1 MSANNRRTRW
11 FWWLLAAGA
20 ALRVLLIWFPRTFD
34 PDTTTYFQL
43 GRNLFQHGVYGLWHG
58 GVLVPSLVRLP
69 AYPIFLALFG
79 GHFRLMLLTQAA
91 IDLLGCWLL
100 YLFAR
105 RNISERAGT
114 AVLALS
120 ALCIFTAAYAAT
132 GLTEC
137 LSVFAVSLAI
147 YSFGELRRSAEHGEL
162 RKFSALLKR
171 VLPLAGAAALAILLR
186 PDGVVLL
193 AAVLIAL
200 LWYGRAEGR
209 ETIATACLFAALAL
223 LPLAPWTA
231 RNWRT
236 FHAIQPLA
244 PEYANNPGERVD
256 RGFIRWFRTW
266 AVEFSNTGNVY
277 WNLDSDVIDIGDLPS
292 RAFDSPGQYART
304 ENLLNEY
311 NARDKMTPA
320 LDAGFGRLA
329 SARVAA
335 HPLRYYIWLPLARVA
350 DMWLR
355 PRTEAFDLNVFW
367 WRWREHPRQSAGA
380 IGLGLL
386 NLAYL
391 AAALAGFIRRR
402 APFMVLLGSYVALRC
417 AVLAL
422 IAAPEA
428 RYTLEAYP
436 VVILCAGAFLA
447 SLETGSSRRTR
458 FALFE
463 GWHSR
468 PLPPVTERRCG

>member
-1 MSANNRRTRW
+1 MGANNRRTRW

-20 ALRVLLIWFPRTFD
+20 VLRILLIWFPRTFD

-58 GVLVPSLVRLP
+58 GVLVPSLIRLP
-69 AYPIFLALFG
+69 AYPVFLALFG

-105 RNISERAGT
+105 RNVSERAGT

-132 GLTEC
+132 GLTES

-147 YSFGELRRSAEHGEL
+147 FSFGELRRAAQQGEL
-162 RKFSALLKR
+162 RPLSGLLKR
-171 VLPLAGAAALAILLR
+171 VLPLVGAAALAILLR

-200 LWYGRAEGR
+200 LWYGRDEGR
-209 ETIATACLFAALAL
+209 RTMVTAFLVAVLAL
-223 LPLAPWTA
+223 LPLVPWTA

-236 FHAIQPLA
+236 FHVIQPLA

-266 AVEFSNTGNVY
+266 DVEFANTGNVY

-292 RAFDSPGQYART
+292 LAFDSPAQYART
-304 ENLLNEY
+304 ETLLNEY
-311 NARDKMTPA
+311 NSRGKMSPA
-320 LDAGFGRLA
+320 LDDSFGQLA
-329 SARVAA
+329 AERVAT
-335 HPLRYYIWLPLARVA
+335 HPLRYYVWLPLARVA

-367 WRWREHPRQSAGA
+367 WRWRDHPRESAGA

-391 AAALAGFIRRR
+391 AAALAGFVRRR
-402 APFMVLLGSYVALRC
+402 APFLVLLGSYVALRC
-417 AVLAL
+417 VVLAM

-428 RYTLEAYP
+428 RYTVEAYP
-436 VVILCAGAFLA
+436 VVIVCAGAFLA
-447 SLETGSSRRTR
+447 SMGGKKAKPE
-458 FALFE
+458 E
-463 GWHSR
+463 
-468 PLPPVTERRCG
+468 PVVARAGAD

>member
-1 MSANNRRTRW
+1 VSASSRRTRW

-58 GVLVPSLVRLP
+58 GALVPSLVRLP
-69 AYPIFLALFG
+69 AYPVFLALFG
-79 GHFRLMLLTQAA
+79 GHFRLMLLTQVA

-132 GLTEC
+132 GLTES
-137 LSVFAVSLAI
+137 LSVFAVSLGI
-147 YSFGELRRSAEHGEL
+147 YSFGELRLSARSSEL
-162 RKFSALLKR
+162 QTFSALFKR
-171 VLPLAGAAALAILLR
+171 TLPLAGATALAILLR

-193 AAVLIAL
+193 AAVVIAL
-200 LWYGRAEGR
+200 LWYGRASR
-209 ETIATACLFAALAL
+209 RRAVATACLFAALAL
-223 LPLAPWTA
+223 LPLVPWTA

-236 FHAIQPLA
+236 FHVIQPLA

-266 AVEFSNTGNVY
+266 AVEFSSTGNVY

-292 RAFDSPGQYART
+292 RAFDSAGQYART

-311 NARDKMTPA
+311 NARDKMSPA
-320 LDAGFGRLA
+320 LDAAFGELA
-329 SARVAA
+329 AERVAA
-335 HPLRYYIWLPLARVA
+335 HPVRYYVWLPLARVA

-367 WRWREHPRQSAGA
+367 WRWREHPRESAGA

-386 NLAYL
+386 NLTYL
-391 AAALAGFIRRR
+391 AAALAGFVRRR
-402 APFMVLLGSYVALRC
+402 APFLVLLGSYVALQC

-436 VVILCAGAFLA
+436 VVIVCAGAFLA
-447 SLETGSSRRTR
+447 SLGTGRPGVGASR
-458 FALFE
+458 
-463 GWHSR
+463 
-468 PLPPVTERRCG
+468 